1 MTAYF
6 LTFQCFIQHL
16 LANCIM
22 YVRNCDILVQ
32 LLSHVQLLLTPW
44 THTRLPCPLPSPG
57 LAQTH
62 VHWVDDAT
70 VISSSVVPF
79 SYCLLSF
86 PASESFPKSRLFLSG
101 GQSIGASASASV
113 LPMNIQ
119 GLYFLNLVSDG
130 PPDELLWVSGLS
142 RCDLLPG
149 MKNAS
154 SSP

>member
-86 PASESFPKSRLFLSG
+86 PASESFPKSRLFTSG
-101 GQSIGASASASV
+101 GQSTEASASV
-113 LPMNIQ
+113 LSMNIRGWFPL
-119 GLYFLNLVSDG
+119 GLTGWISLQSK
-130 PPDELLWVSGLS
+130 GLS
-142 RCDLLPG
+142 RVFSNTTVQKQQFFSAQPSL
-149 MKNAS
+149 
-154 SSP
+154 